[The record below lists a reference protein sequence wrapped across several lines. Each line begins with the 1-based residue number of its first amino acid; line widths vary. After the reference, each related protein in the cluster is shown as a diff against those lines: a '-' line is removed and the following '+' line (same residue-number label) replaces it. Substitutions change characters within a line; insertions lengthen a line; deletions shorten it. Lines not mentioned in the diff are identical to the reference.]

1 MFTVVINLTKPLKEQ
16 RAQLLWWLGFIKT
29 RNLGQ
34 VPFRPSPTERGTV
47 PMLSSKKEVYRLL
60 PVQSWM
66 LKTGSLGRSS
76 RTSCGSLDSSP
87 DASESHDNMYGSV
100 LQPVPVIVVGSHYD
114 LVPVERQAEVV
125 ARTQALVTERRD
137 QFVEYL
143 KISSHLYPL
152 NCLRAV
158 SLEMKEL
165 KEQLCEV
172 RANLIEVRKVSYM

>member
-29 RNLGQ
+29 QNLGQ
-34 VPFRPSPTERGTV
+34 VPFRPSSTECGTV

-76 RTSCGSLDSSP
+76 RTSCESLDSSP
-87 DASESHDNMYGSV
+87 DTSESQDNMYGSV

-125 ARTQALVTERRD
+125 ARAQALVTEMRD

-143 KISSHLYPL
+143 KISPHLYPL

-165 KEQLCEV
+165 KERLREV
-172 RANLIEVRKVSYM
+172 RANLIEVRNVSYR